1 MNGKQRT
8 GRKLVFLGPSLGAA
22 EARGICPDAE
32 FHPPIRFGDL
42 YALGGDPPGQ
52 VLIVDGVFHGDTPV
66 WQREILQAMQAGW
79 QVLGASSMGALR
91 ALELEPYGMIGLG
104 TVFEWYRTGRIEGDD
119 EVALMH
125 GVAETGYRALSLPL
139 VDVRHVLAGLEAEK
153 ALTPAQVSDVLR
165 AFKRMGH
172 EERTSAALLAQ
183 VQALGADAAAV
194 RARLSDP
201 AQSLKAEDARL
212 ALRVLAGWAPPFAA
226 TARWP
231 DPTPPP
237 AQPEAL
243 AQRWMHPLTGP
254 PIKVVDALITMAQQ
268 PEALSRPLRESRRRW
283 FLRDWSRLSGKG
295 PDEAERRAIAVR
307 HATGLAGALGV
318 SLPRWCAASAL
329 RADELPEWMA
339 GLAIETWLNGQ
350 TARGLGIAHALHG
363 DEPSLVPLA
372 LVDWMRRQ
380 GVEAPPEYRASTG
393 HMATWLV
400 QSGPEFFGAP
410 EYHSDVELI
419 RTLVA
424 NGHLARWEQAAPVR
438 SGPEAAS

>member
-1 MNGKQRT
+1 MNVRQRT
-8 GRKLVFLGPSLGAA
+8 GRKLVFLGPSLGPA

-42 YALGGDPPGQ
+42 YALSCDPPGQ
-52 VLIVDGVFHGDTPV
+52 VLIVDGVFHDDTPV

-125 GVAETGYRALSLPL
+125 GVAEMDYRALSLPL
-139 VDVRHVLAGLEAEK
+139 VDVRHILAGLEAEK
-153 ALTPAQVSDVLR
+153 ALIPAQVSDILR

-172 EERTSAALLAQ
+172 ETRTSGALLDLVRAR
-183 VQALGADAAAV
+183 GADVEAV

-201 AQSLKAEDARL
+201 ARSLKAQDARL
-212 ALRVLAGWAPPFAA
+212 ALRVLAGRIPPPAA

-237 AQPEAL
+237 EQPEAL
-243 AQRWMHPLTGP
+243 IQRRMYPLTGP
-254 PIKVVDALITMAQQ
+254 PIKVAEALNAMARR

-283 FLRDWSRLSGKG
+283 FLRDWTRISGKG
-295 PDEAERRAIAVR
+295 PGDAERRAIAVG

-318 SLPRWCAASAL
+318 SLSRWCAASAL
-329 RADELPEWMA
+329 RDDELPEWMA
-339 GLAIETWLNGQ
+339 GLAIETWLTGQ
-350 TARGLGIAHALHG
+350 TARGLGITHPLHG

-372 LVDWMRRQ
+372 LVDWMRHQ
-380 GVEAPPEYRASTG
+380 GVRAPPEHRASTG

-400 QSGPEFFGAP
+400 QMGPEFFGAP
-410 EYHSDVELI
+410 DYHPDVALI
-419 RTLVA
+419 RTLAA
-424 NGHLARWEQAAPVR
+424 NGELARWEPAPPAPPG
-438 SGPEAAS
+438 SETGS